1 MIKTHENLCA
11 PSFFCSPGEC
21 RNLVAIT
28 GLIKRVRTLANT
40 ASQAPTL
47 GALEN
52 IGWTSLSIGIAAV
65 LLPAIGLKALSKA
78 VFPKAFKPA
87 PAEERHYLIQ

>member
-1 MIKTHENLCA
+1 M
-11 PSFFCSPGEC
+11 
-21 RNLVAIT
+21 
-28 GLIKRVRTLANT
+28 ANT

-47 GALEN
+47 GTLEN

-65 LLPAIGLKALSKA
+65 LLPAIGLKALSQA
-78 VFPKAFKPA
+78 VFPKSFKPA